1 MYYIGIDISKFKHDC
16 AVIDDAGDVVTP
28 SWSFANDHDGFLQF
42 KALLDS
48 LGTETR
54 IGLESTGHYGTNL
67 KLFLESC
74 DTTFMEFNPLLI
86 NRFVK
91 SKSLRKTKTDAIDC
105 EMIARYLMTVEYKPY
120 PPSFYHTEKLKSLTR
135 FRDSLI
141 RQRSHQLVELTN
153 ILDKVFPEF
162 KPFFKGTFST
172 TAFYILINYSSPER
186 IANMNTK
193 SYEVLRKI
201 SRGKFTVADFTILKQ
216 LARQTVGRSDDF
228 LLSEMA
234 MVIDIFSQL
243 DSKVNETEALIA
255 ECVSE
260 INPPMITIPGIGIE
274 SAAVILAEFGD
285 FSKFDNPSQLLSF
298 AGMEPGY
305 FQSGTSESTGKMVK
319 HGSSLLR
326 YTLMN
331 CARSVVNYEP
341 TFAEY
346 FSKKRSEGKPYRVAL
361 SHTAKKLLRVIFT
374 LQTQNITYDPDAIR

>member
-28 SWSFANDHDGFLQF
+28 SRSFANDREGFLQF
-42 KALLDS
+42 KALLES
-48 LGTETR
+48 LGSETR

-91 SKSLRKTKTDAIDC
+91 SKTLRKTKTDAIDC

-135 FRDSLI
+135 FRNSLI
-141 RQRSHQLVELTN
+141 RQRSRQLIELTN

-162 KPFFKGTFST
+162 KPFFKGKFST
-172 TAFYILINYSSPER
+172 TAFHILINYSSPER
-186 IANMNTK
+186 IANMNLK
-193 SYEVLRKI
+193 SYETLKKL
-201 SRGKFTVADFTILKQ
+201 SRGRFSLADFTTLKH
-216 LARQTVGRSDDF
+216 LARNTIGHPDDF
-228 LLSEMA
+228 LLNEMS
-234 MVIDIFSQL
+234 MTIDIFSQL
-243 DSKVNETEALIA
+243 DSKIDETEDLIS
-255 ECVSE
+255 ECVLE
-260 INPPMITIPGIGIE
+260 LDPPMLTVPGIGIE
-274 SAAVILAEFGD
+274 SAAAILAEFGD
-285 FSKFDNPSQLLSF
+285 ISKFDSPAQLLSY

-305 FQSGTSESTGKMVK
+305 FQSGTAESNGKMVK
-319 HGSSLLR
+319 HGSSYLR

-346 FSKKRSEGKPYRVAL
+346 YAKKRAQGKTYRVAL
-361 SHTAKKLLRVIFT
+361 SHVAKKLIRVIYT
-374 LQTQNITYDPDAIR
+374 LQTKNLAYNPESIR